1 MSFINKKYIYIMN
14 NKEELFK
21 VLIKELFE
29 MEEVHYEYNE
39 NNNSYVLD
47 SNKEGDTLT
56 IKVQLKENED
66 KKEFEQWVD
75 QMDDDI
81 FNETYEALSEEDTL
95 HSLND
100 IYNSPNYKEVINKFK
115 SKAKEIAQNKVNSL
129 TKLFDLD

>member
-81 FNETYEALSEEDTL
+81 FNETYEALSEENTL

-115 SKAKEIAQNKVNSL
+115 SKAKEIARGKIEQL
-129 TKLFDLD
+129 QKLLN

>member
-1 MSFINKKYIYIMN
+1 MN